1 MVVSDTKINP
11 VAGGL
16 AYLPPAFEL
25 VPRLLLL
32 LDDPEADPESL
43 AELIRVDAG
52 LTADVLRIANT
63 AYFGRSERSE
73 TLQHAIL
80 RLGLNEVY
88 RIVMKVVT
96 SPVLAISH
104 DPALAKLGL
113 WTHSLAVAVAAEV
126 IARRVQ
132 EDTQVAF
139 TTGLLHDLGK
149 TVLAQKYGSDYTA
162 LIDRCTA
169 EGQPVWKAEHS
180 AFRNDHAH
188 IGAGLLKHW
197 NFPDKIVIGITCH
210 HQPLRCARPYRNL
223 AALINVANTVAY
235 RIGQGYGCPVE
246 TANPDPA
253 SIYSIGLGNQDL
265 EGVEEETIHALR
277 REREA
282 FQ

>member
-63 AYFGRSERSE
+63 AYFGRSERSA

-96 SPVLAISH
+96 SPILAISH
-104 DPALAKLGL
+104 DSALAKLGL
-113 WTHSLAVAVAAEV
+113 WTHSLAVAVAA
-126 IARRVQ
+126 
-132 EDTQVAF
+132 
-139 TTGLLHDLGK
+139 K
-149 TVLAQKYGSDYTA
+149 
-162 LIDRCTA
+162 
-169 EGQPVWKAEHS
+169 
-180 AFRNDHAH
+180 
-188 IGAGLLKHW
+188 
-197 NFPDKIVIGITCH
+197 
-210 HQPLRCARPYRNL
+210 
-223 AALINVANTVAY
+223 
-235 RIGQGYGCPVE
+235 
-246 TANPDPA
+246 
-253 SIYSIGLGNQDL
+253 
-265 EGVEEETIHALR
+265 
-277 REREA
+277 
-282 FQ
+282 